1 MRIPRGISPASGRGA
16 VSGLSCPQKK
26 MFSAVRTDFFN
37 TGLSSPPMNSVPA
50 GYFTQIKNTTSAEQ
64 RPNCLYATPHGPEPK
79 PVRTSSGRLPV
90 SLFLSTATTL
100 CMHILAISCLIV
112 RNIWHILKHCHSHT
126 VEYSTAW
133 KLHVSGFV
141 RGFYLCHHLWCPE
154 NLSVPHEWIKQAGNW
169 RAWPQHCMYISVM
182 TLGQTGPLGK
192 RVWQAI
198 CFLN

>member
-1 MRIPRGISPASGRGA
+1 MSFASLSRVFVHFVRKMMRIPRGISPASGRGA

-112 RNIWHILKHCHSHT
+112 RNIWHILKHCYSHT
-126 VEYSTAW
+126 VESTFYSLKASRFW
-133 KLHVSGFV
+133 
-141 RGFYLCHHLWCPE
+141 LCQRV
-154 NLSVPHEWIKQAGNW
+154 LSVPSSL
-169 RAWPQHCMYISVM
+169 MS
-182 TLGQTGPLGK
+182 
-192 RVWQAI
+192 
-198 CFLN
+198 